1 MRTFCVAVIV
11 LSLLSVGQP
20 APLTCETLMK
30 PRDTE
35 GPDLTGRW
43 FLLALSAEHCITTTL
58 LDVLLRP
65 IFVFDI
71 TSMDASNVYNSSIK
85 ITIDGHCFEESKM
98 FFYKDNQMFE
108 VDSNNTALGNAS
120 LFLYSGC
127 PDCIVV
133 KRTDMIKALILIS
146 RRKVV
151 TAAELAEF
159 ETQARCLGW
168 SKPQVLRAEHASE
181 NCRSYHDIPRQEDEA
196 IMQRIHRKVSE
207 KATSM
212 REKIMKCFI
221 EFWVFVYNTVS

>member
-43 FLLALSAEHCITTTL
+43 FFLALSAEHCIAPTL

-65 IFVFDI
+65 SFVFDV
-71 TSMDASNVYNSSIK
+71 TSMDAPNVYNSSIK
-85 ITIDGHCFEESKM
+85 ITIDGHCLEQSEM

-108 VDSNNTALGNAS
+108 VDSNNAALGKADV
-120 LFLYSGC
+120 FLYSGC

-133 KRTDMIKALILIS
+133 KGTDIIDTLMLIS

-168 SKPQVLRAEHASE
+168 STPQVFKAEHALE
-181 NCRSYHDIPRQEDEA
+181 NCKVADDVSDEETLT
-196 IMQRIHRKVSE
+196 IMQSIYPKMYDRVISMHDKIINCIANLVVSFFN
-207 KATSM
+207 S
-212 REKIMKCFI
+212 F
-221 EFWVFVYNTVS
+221 F